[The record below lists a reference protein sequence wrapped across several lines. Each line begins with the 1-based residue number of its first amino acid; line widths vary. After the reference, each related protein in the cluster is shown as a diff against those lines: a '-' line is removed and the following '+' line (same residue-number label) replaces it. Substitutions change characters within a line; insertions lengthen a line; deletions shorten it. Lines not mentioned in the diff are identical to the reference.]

1 MNYNAAYMAN
11 CVSDYSSHTHI
22 EIQAMPR
29 PRTPKF
35 RYWDYPEPGL
45 EALKLLSNS
54 PVRSELVSLLEDGS
68 ADEIAEWLEAPGIP
82 ETVRTILRQGLRGET
97 DFDAVEVGRLAWDD
111 HLGTLTQC
119 SAIRQSD
126 GKVMY
131 QVMQDGDLIA
141 EFLSSREL
149 SGVKVRNLMVTGDI
163 EDDDY
168 TGYASFR
175 ASSNYHSDLHSWEG
189 SQEDE

>member
-1 MNYNAAYMAN
+1 MAK
-11 CVSDYSSHTHI
+11 
-22 EIQAMPR
+22 

-35 RYWDYPEPGL
+35 RYWDYPEPRS

-54 PVRSELVSLLEDGS
+54 PFRSELVSLLEDGN

-82 ETVRTILRQGLRGET
+82 ETVRTVLRLGLRGET

-111 HLGTLTQC
+111 HLGTLTIC
-119 SAIRQSD
+119 SAIRRTD

-131 QVMQDGDLIA
+131 QVKQDGDLIA
-141 EFLSSREL
+141 EFLSNREL
-149 SGVKVRNLMVTGDI
+149 SGAKIRNLMVTGDI

-168 TGYASFR
+168 YGTTSFC
-175 ASSNYHSDLHSWEG
+175 ASSSYHSDLLSWDG
-189 SQEDE
+189 SHENE